1 MTEGMTLSQSRA
13 NCITI
18 SMCTS
23 YISPQSERV
32 SSKAGQILL
41 DTKTRLQPKHK
52 IYLLF

>member
-1 MTEGMTLSQSRA
+1 MTEGMKLSQSRA

-23 YISPQSERV
+23 YISLQSERV

-41 DTKTRLQPKHK
+41 DTKTRLHK